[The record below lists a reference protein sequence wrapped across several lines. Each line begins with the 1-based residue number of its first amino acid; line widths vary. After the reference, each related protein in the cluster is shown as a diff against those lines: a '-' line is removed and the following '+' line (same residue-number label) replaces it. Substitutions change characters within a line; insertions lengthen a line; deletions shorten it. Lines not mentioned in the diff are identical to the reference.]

1 MMVLLVT
8 RDALKRLCGV
18 VVGDVSEDADW
29 DALILEGEPVLEYAL
44 DPEVLAASAGDDG
57 LRATLTLGVS
67 EALAGEWLRRR
78 ASEPGAADDFQ
89 VGPLSVTASRTDG
102 PAQVGARLAAQGMR
116 RLGPFV
122 RASDGTGQRPLL
134 LASVGDW
141 RGGKEARDDCF
152 GE

>member
-1 MMVLLVT
+1 MAVLLVT

-18 VVGDVSEDADW
+18 IVGDVSEDADW
-29 DALILEGEPVLEYAL
+29 DALILEGQPVLEYAL

-78 ASEPGAADDFQ
+78 ASQPGAVDDFQ
-89 VGPLSVTASRTDG
+89 VGPLTVTASRTDG
-102 PAQVGARLAAQGMR
+102 LAQAGGRLAAQAMR

-141 RGGKEARDDCF
+141 RGGEEARDDCF